1 MEKAEP
7 VAYRIGLTPREFE
20 ELSPGEFRSLVEAYE
35 ARRKDEDYRRAY
47 FVSLLMNPHLKE
59 PISPE
64 QIFDPL
70 YYTAD
75 EIKEKK
81 NRQAKDEAEYF
92 KSFGKQKGRLGRRK
106 IT

>member
-1 MEKAEP
+1 MEQSEP
-7 VAYRIGLTPREFE
+7 VAYRIGLKPVEFE
-20 ELSPGEFRSLVEAYE
+20 ELTPGEFRPLDEAYE
-35 ARRKDEDYRRAY
+35 ARRKDEDYRRSY
-47 FVSLLMNPHLKE
+47 FVAMLMNPHLKE

-81 NRQAKDEAEYF
+81 NRAAEEELEYFQSFDQAKKE
-92 KSFGKQKGRLGRRK
+92 
-106 IT
+106 

>member
-1 MEKAEP
+1 M
-7 VAYRIGLTPREFE
+7 AYRIGLKPQEFE
-20 ELSPGEFRSLVEAYE
+20 ELTPGEFRLLVEAHE
-35 ARRKDEDYRRAY
+35 ARRKDEDYRRSY

-59 PISPE
+59 PVTLE

-81 NRQAKDEAEYF
+81 NRQAEDEAEYF
-92 KSFGKQKGRLGRRK
+92 KSFGRANKE
-106 IT
+106 

>member
-1 MEKAEP
+1 M
-7 VAYRIGLTPREFE
+7 AYRIGLKPQEFE
-20 ELSPGEFRSLVEAYE
+20 ELSPGEFRRLVEAYE
-35 ARRKDEDYRRAY
+35 ARRKDEDYRRSY

-70 YYTAD
+70 YYTAE

-81 NRQAKDEAEYF
+81 NRAAKEELEYF
-92 KSFGKQKGRLGRRK
+92 QNFGQANKE
-106 IT
+106 

>member
-1 MEKAEP
+1 M
-7 VAYRIGLTPREFE
+7 T
-20 ELSPGEFRSLVEAYE
+20 PGEFRRLVEAYE
-35 ARRKDEDYRRAY
+35 ARRKDEDYRRSY

-70 YYTAD
+70 YYTAE

-81 NRQAKDEAEYF
+81 NRQAEDEAEYF
-92 KSFGKQKGRLGRRK
+92 KSFGKSKDGSGEEK
-106 IT
+106 

>member
-1 MEKAEP
+1 M
-7 VAYRIGLTPREFE
+7 AYRIGLKPQEFE
-20 ELSPGEFRSLVEAYE
+20 ELSPGEFRRLVEAYE
-35 ARRKDEDYRRAY
+35 ARRKDEDYRRSY

-81 NRQAKDEAEYF
+81 NRQAEDEAEYF
-92 KSFGKQKGRLGRRK
+92 KSFGRPKDDPGEEK
-106 IT
+106 

>member
-1 MEKAEP
+1 M
-7 VAYRIGLTPREFE
+7 
-20 ELSPGEFRSLVEAYE
+20 PGEFRRLVEAYE
-35 ARRKDEDYRRAY
+35 ARRKDEDYRRSY

-81 NRQAKDEAEYF
+81 NRQAEDEAEYF
-92 KSFGKQKGRLGRRK
+92 KNFGRPKDDPGEEK
-106 IT
+106 

>member
-1 MEKAEP
+1 ML
-7 VAYRIGLTPREFE
+7 I
-20 ELSPGEFRSLVEAYE
+20 
-35 ARRKDEDYRRAY
+35 
-47 FVSLLMNPHLKE
+47 NPHLKE

-92 KSFGKQKGRLGRRK
+92 KSFGKQKDESDK
-106 IT
+106 EK

>member
-1 MEKAEP
+1 M
-7 VAYRIGLTPREFE
+7 AYRIGLKPQEFE
-20 ELSPGEFRSLVEAYE
+20 ELSPGEFRRLVEAYE
-35 ARRKDEDYRRAY
+35 ARRKDEDYRRSY

-70 YYTAD
+70 YYTAE

-81 NRQAKDEAEYF
+81 NRQAEDEAEYF
-92 KSFGKQKGRLGRRK
+92 KSFGRPKDDSGEEK
-106 IT
+106 

>member
-59 PISPE
+59 PITPE
-64 QIFDPL
+64 QIYDPL
-70 YYTAD
+70 YYTPD
-75 EIKEKK
+75 EIREKK
-81 NRQAKDEAEYF
+81 NRAAEKELEYF
-92 KSFGKQKGRLGRRK
+92 QSFKRPNEK
-106 IT
+106 